1 MTRRYT
7 FSKAQRLGGRG
18 TFAAIRDKGLKQT
31 RGPLVMWTTPCDA
44 RKSRLGISIGRMVG
58 NAVRRNR
65 IKRLLRE
72 AFRLLQHDIPAS
84 YDIVLTVRP
93 HEPLIL
99 AEYQRL
105 LSHMLVRAHGHGT
118 SGEAE

>member
-1 MTRRYT
+1 MTSRRSTY
-7 FSKAQRLGGRG
+7 SRSNRLGGYG
-18 TFAAIRDKGLKQT
+18 TFRAIRDKGRRET
-31 RGPLVMWTTPCDA
+31 RGPLTVWAIPNDQPQ
-44 RKSRLGISIGRMVG
+44 SRLGISIGRVVG

-72 AFRLLQHDIPAS
+72 SFRLMKNDLPRS
-84 YDIVLTVRP
+84 YDLVISVRP

-105 LSHMLVRAHGHGT
+105 LQAMIVKLHQGWGSRA
-118 SGEAE
+118 